1 MPIAMTTPNLPAL
14 CAAPHA
20 RVPCTRLPNRQRGVV
35 LIIAMIMLIV
45 ISLLAVRSMRNA
57 SSTETIS
64 GNVRTTELAT
74 QAAEIALRHCEASV
88 VNVVAVAG
96 GGTPTYSTTFVA
108 SNILPASTTTSAQ
121 WQDTTVWD
129 STSTAA
135 YVLPL
140 TMVNQTGLTSTY
152 KRAPEC
158 MVEPLPTMMTATGAV
173 STTASFVITAR
184 GFGPEVANN
193 RNRPLG
199 SEVWLQSH
207 IELE

>member
-1 MPIAMTTPNLPAL
+1 MITPTLPVQRPARNTMVPR
-14 CAAPHA
+14 ARPRPPH
-20 RVPCTRLPNRQRGVV
+20 RQHGVV
-35 LIIAMIMLIV
+35 LIIALIMLVV
-45 ISLLAVRSMRNA
+45 ISMLAVRSMRNA

-88 VNVVAVAG
+88 VNIVAVAG
-96 GGTPTYSTTFVA
+96 GGTATYTTTFVA

-140 TMVNQTGLTSTY
+140 AMVNQTGLTSTY

-184 GFGPEVANN
+184 GFGPEVAAN
-193 RNRPLG
+193 RNRPQG
-199 SEVWLQSH
+199 SEIWLQSH